1 MKKTVS
7 AYFYLIVLILS
18 TGTHL
23 VFSQETAETA
33 ISLSTLEV
41 HENNG
46 FRFELN
52 HLPSACPE
60 CEGCI
65 CKTIIVYDKN
75 GKILHNQR
83 IDGKLNSPR
92 MMDKM
97 DVFDFNFDGY
107 PDFRLVDFDVN
118 FDSYYIYQPLSEN
131 FLVHPLLSECSN
143 LFFYSE
149 TKEAIGFRYGQ
160 MGLDSKNL
168 TLGSDLNTHRFQF
181 NGTNLE
187 HIKIE
192 SKLLFFPWTDWQFYE
207 DTLTPKFL
215 YARNCTFKNFVLE
228 QHGEVEITQGNFSAF
243 PANKD
248 TINQR
253 IKTDNFA
260 YLQHKIGYK
269 EAVPS
274 NYILYRDQAKDTT
287 FQNKHYAWVVYDL
300 NRTPFEIGEDY
311 TNGIKN
317 GEWIKRD
324 QQGRIISVEKYSNDT
339 LNGMANYYYYHNF
352 PWNVTRFYGL
362 NLKGCKVGEWTYFQ
376 SGRFKSLSGKWHK
389 DQVRTYDLSG
399 NMFSV
404 SNFME
409 KEKLENKL
417 FYSANT
423 KVVWYL
429 SFTKKGTIKESV
441 PYPILLKTLDK
452 SDN

>member
-1 MKKTVS
+1 M
-7 AYFYLIVLILS
+7 
-18 TGTHL
+18 
-23 VFSQETAETA
+23 
-33 ISLSTLEV
+33 
-41 HENNG
+41 
-46 FRFELN
+46 
-52 HLPSACPE
+52 
-60 CEGCI
+60 
-65 CKTIIVYDKN
+65 
-75 GKILHNQR
+75 
-83 IDGKLNSPR
+83 
-92 MMDKM
+92 
-97 DVFDFNFDGY
+97 
-107 PDFRLVDFDVN
+107 
-118 FDSYYIYQPLSEN
+118 
-131 FLVHPLLSECSN
+131 
-143 LFFYSE
+143 
-149 TKEAIGFRYGQ
+149 
-160 MGLDSKNL
+160 
-168 TLGSDLNTHRFQF
+168 
-181 NGTNLE
+181 
-187 HIKIE
+187 
-192 SKLLFFPWTDWQFYE
+192 
-207 DTLTPKFL
+207 

-228 QHGEVEITQGNFSAF
+228 QHGEVAITQGNFSAF

-253 IKTDNFA
+253 VKPSNFA

-274 NYILYRDQAKDTT
+274 NYILYRDRAKDTT
-287 FQNKHYAWVVYDL
+287 IQNKHYAWVVYDL

-376 SGRFKSLSGKWHK
+376 SGRFKSLSGKWHI

-404 SNFME
+404 ANFLE
-409 KEKLENKL
+409 KKKLENKL

-441 PYPILLKTLDK
+441 PYPILLKTPDK
-452 SDN
+452 SYN